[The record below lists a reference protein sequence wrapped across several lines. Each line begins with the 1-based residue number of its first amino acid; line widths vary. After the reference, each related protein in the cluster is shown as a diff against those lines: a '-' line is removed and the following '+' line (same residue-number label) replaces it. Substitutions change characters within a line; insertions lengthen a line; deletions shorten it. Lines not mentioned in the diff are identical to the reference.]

1 VKRARPETRDPVIE
15 QCNDVIEEARILRQD
30 IRASL
35 ALQRMLIK
43 ELHELSRSW
52 ICRAKPT
59 SFSNLPATP
68 LEARRN

>member
-1 VKRARPETRDPVIE
+1 
-15 QCNDVIEEARILRQD
+15 LRQD

-35 ALQRMLIK
+35 ALQRMLMK